1 MLYDIPLN
9 DVQKNREDHI
19 KRISQNI
26 ADYEAMAR
34 RNVDIQNLITAGFEA
49 MILHKS
55 MAMDKISGT
64 IDPDTLKKRY
74 SNPEAREARLV
85 VVLSEDAEYQTMM
98 TEQRRLHT
106 EESKNQIAMDVL
118 QQYNRIWMKD
128 LDLLIATV
136 NNGGNGTCKGNCK

>member
-1 MLYDIPLN
+1 
-9 DVQKNREDHI
+9 VQTNREDHI
-19 KRISQNI
+19 KRIAENI
-26 ADYEAMAR
+26 ADYESKAR

-98 TEQRRLHT
+98 AEQRRLHT
-106 EESKNQIAMDVL
+106 EQSKNQIGMDVL
-118 QQYNRIWMKD
+118 SQYNRIWMKD
-128 LDLLIATV
+128 FDLLIATV
-136 NNGGNGTCKGNCK
+136 TACGASGSVCNCK